1 MTTKIK
7 TCFVIMPISD
17 QEGYEKGHFRR
28 VYDHIIKPACE
39 NAGFEPIR
47 ADDEVK
53 TNYIVL
59 DIITKILESD
69 IVICD
74 LSAKNPNVLYELGL
88 RQAFNKKALLIKDL
102 KTDRIFDIQGLR
114 TIDYNESLRVDS
126 VQKDIVSVSKS
137 LKETHEAKDEEVN
150 SIIQLLAIKP
160 ATLSESVNLSNET
173 SVILRAIKEIQNRI
187 TSIERNGNHHDDI
200 PLNEQFL
207 IKSKIFT
214 INNTIWHGDKQ
225 LGILKDV
232 QPDKLILKTNN
243 NEVISISKD
252 ADFFDELVSDDLP
265 F

>member
-1 MTTKIK
+1 
-7 TCFVIMPISD
+7 MPISD